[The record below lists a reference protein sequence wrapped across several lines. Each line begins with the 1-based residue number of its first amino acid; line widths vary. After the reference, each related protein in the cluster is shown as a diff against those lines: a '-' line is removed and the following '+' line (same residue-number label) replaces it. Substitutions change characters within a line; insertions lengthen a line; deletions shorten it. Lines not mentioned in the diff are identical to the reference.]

1 MLAYSLKGSAI
12 LPKLQRTHLGASTAS
27 FFGAGD
33 VRPMETITWSSTSES
48 ERHSWDSDAT
58 IDLT

>member
-1 MLAYSLKGSAI
+1 MLAYSLEGSAT
-12 LPKLQRTHLGASTAS
+12 LPKPWRIHLETWPAS

-33 VRPMETITWSSTSES
+33 VRPMETITWSNTSES

-58 IDLT
+58 INLT